1 GLTLMEASDQVREL
15 LTPVEEDADFVIDT
29 SDLRPQDL
37 VSRVLERYENELPE
51 RVLHLTISSFGFK
64 YGPLVPVDMQYDV
77 RFLTNPF
84 CVKELKEKTG
94 LDPVVQDFVL
104 QIDEAREM
112 LDRIDDF
119 NRFLLP
125 QYLAEGKHY
134 FRLGI
139 GCSGGRHR

>member
-1 GLTLMEASDQVREL
+1 
-15 LTPVEEDADFVIDT
+15 
-29 SDLRPQDL
+29 
-37 VSRVLERYENELPE
+37 
-51 RVLHLTISSFGFK
+51 
-64 YGPLVPVDMQYDV
+64 
-77 RFLTNPF
+77 TNPF
-84 CVKELKEKTG
+84 YVKELKEKTG

-104 QIDEAREM
+104 QSPEAREM

-139 GCSGGRHR
+139 GCSGGRHRSVTLAEAIGQRLLANPIDNVLTIIMHRDIDR